1 MRAFYLLFSFSLAC
15 CSGAQY
21 SGPESVEYD
30 AVNNR
35 CFVSCTGS
43 NSIKQRASDGTVTDF
58 VTGISGAPYGIE
70 LKGDTLFAC
79 VGGGIKGYLSSDASE
94 VFDLDLGGTF
104 LNGLATDGV
113 YLYTT
118 DFSAKKVYKVDPVAG
133 TFDVLVSNTVTTPNG
148 IVYDAALD
156 RLVMV
161 AWGGSAPIKAVNK
174 ETGALS
180 TLTTTALTNIDGITI
195 DCHGN
200 FIVASWSPDRLT
212 LYEPTFTAP
221 AVDLGANGL
230 NNPADID
237 FDEVNGGIWAPNAGS
252 NTVTFHAM
260 PECSVN
266 VNEVPGGMGY
276 TTVHARPNPADGL
289 IHIDLPLT
297 APTPFLVL
305 NDRGLLIASG
315 TLKPYGMLDVG
326 SLAAGVYVIDLPSI
340 KRYVR
345 VVKN

>member
-1 MRAFYLLFSFSLAC
+1 M
-15 CSGAQY
+15 
-21 SGPESVEYD
+21 EYD
-30 AVNNR
+30 TIGNR

-43 NSIKQRASDGTVTDF
+43 NAIKQRAADGTVTDF
-58 VTGISGAPYGIE
+58 VAGISGAPYGIE

-79 VGGGIKGYLSSDASE
+79 VGGGLKGYLLADGTE
-94 VFDLDLGGTF
+94 VFALDLGATF
-104 LNGLATDGV
+104 LNGLTTDGV
-113 YLYTT
+113 LLYTT
-118 DFSAKKVYKVDPVAG
+118 DFSAKKVYRVDPSAG
-133 TFDVLVSNTVTTPNG
+133 TFDVLVNNTISTPNG
-148 IVYDAALD
+148 IVYDAAQD

-161 AWGGSAPIKAVNK
+161 AWGSNATLKAVDK
-174 ETGALS
+174 QTGAVS
-180 TLTTTALTNIDGITI
+180 TLTTTTLTNIDGITI

-200 FIVASWSPDRLT
+200 FIVASWSPDKLT
-212 LYEPTFTAP
+212 SYEPTFTAP
-221 AVDLGANGL
+221 AVDLGALGL

-237 FDEVNGGIWAPNAGS
+237 FDEVNGGIWAPNSGS

-260 PECSVN
+260 PECSVG
-266 VNEVPGGMGY
+266 VNDVPGAQGY
-276 TTVHARPNPADGL
+276 TTIQARPNPTDGL

-315 TLKPYGMLDVG
+315 TLKPYGMLDVS
-326 SLAAGVYVIDLPSI
+326 SLASGVYVIDLPSI